1 MANIVTHMTGQQY
14 QEGKFDKAILAV
26 GSCENHGYHLPHGN
40 DTLVSY
46 RLAQRVADRVEGML
60 VLPPITVGMS
70 AHYSHFLFNLS
81 LEPETL
87 IAVLKDVLRSTVKA
101 GIQKIFIMNG
111 HDGNIAP
118 IEIASRAIKMEYP
131 QVRIASLDAWWI
143 TAGQLL
149 PPDTFE
155 VWGGLGHAGEGETSI
170 ALALFPELVQMEHAK
185 GVVPDLPPNVEIK
198 WNFAELTNTGA
209 TGDPAKATAE
219 KGQKMVDVLV
229 EAVVNF
235 IKEMDARGWDYS
247 SSQAAIKLGKLA

>member
-1 MANIVTHMTGQQY
+1 MANIITHMTGQQY
-14 QEGKFDKAILAV
+14 QEGQFDKAILTV
-26 GSCENHGYHLPHGN
+26 GSCENHGYHLPHGT
-40 DTLVSY
+40 DTLVAY

-60 VLPPITVGMS
+60 VLPPLTVGMS

-118 IEIASRAIKMEYP
+118 IEIASREIKMEYP

-209 TGDPAKATAE
+209 TGDPTKATAE

-247 SSQAAIKLGKLA
+247 SSQAAIELGKLA